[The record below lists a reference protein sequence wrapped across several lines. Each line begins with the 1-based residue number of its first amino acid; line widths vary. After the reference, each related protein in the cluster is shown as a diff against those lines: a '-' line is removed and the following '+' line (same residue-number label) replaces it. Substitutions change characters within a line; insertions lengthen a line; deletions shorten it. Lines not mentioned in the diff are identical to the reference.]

1 MTQTNKL
8 GGESSLSRFLSNN
21 QLLII
26 YTCTI
31 LTLCT
36 LYAVQPI
43 QPLFEKEFSLSR
55 FEAVIFTTVI
65 MLPLGFAPIFYGYIL
80 ETFSSK
86 LFLRNAVLILG
97 ILELCF
103 AWSDT
108 YPVLL
113 SIRALQGLLI
123 PAVLT
128 SLMSYISFITPK
140 DRVQQAIGYYIGATI
155 LGGFIGRLLSGMLSD
170 FFGWRLFFVL
180 LGIALIVM
188 FGALSF
194 LSEEVK
200 VDFVKPK
207 LSQVMDILKNK
218 TFFNIYV
225 MMFFIFFVFQA
236 LLNFIPF
243 QLKTFSST
251 MGYGKVG
258 MMYAGYIVGFI
269 ISIRILWMI
278 RLFGSESK
286 TIIVG
291 IMTYVV
297 GLQIF
302 HINNYM
308 VMFGGMFVFCAGFFI
323 IHSVASGL
331 ISKLAHEKRAISNG
345 LYLSFYYAGGTVG
358 TFAPGVFYHYLGWHI
373 FLGLLAFIVFATLYF
388 ALQLRNT
395 LRS

>member
-1 MTQTNKL
+1 L
-8 GGESSLSRFLSNN
+8 HGAIR
-21 QLLII
+21 
-26 YTCTI
+26 
-31 LTLCT
+31 
-36 LYAVQPI
+36 
-43 QPLFEKEFSLSR
+43 
-55 FEAVIFTTVI
+55 
-65 MLPLGFAPIFYGYIL
+65 
-80 ETFSSK
+80 
-86 LFLRNAVLILG
+86 
-97 ILELCF
+97 
-103 AWSDT
+103 
-108 YPVLL
+108 
-113 SIRALQGLLI
+113 IRALQGILI

-140 DRVQQAIGYYIGATI
+140 DKVQQAIGYYIGATI
-155 LGGFIGRLLSGMLSD
+155 LGGFIGRLFSGILSD

-207 LSQVMDILKNK
+207 LSQVLDVLKNK
-218 TFFNIYV
+218 TFFNIYA

-236 LLNFIPF
+236 LLNFLPF
-243 QLKTFSST
+243 QLKNLSSS

-258 MMYAGYIVGFI
+258 MMYAGYIIGFI

-278 RLFGSESK
+278 RLFGTETK
-286 TIIVG
+286 TIAFG
-291 IMTYVV
+291 ILIYFV

-302 HINNYM
+302 HINDYT

-345 LYLSFYYAGGTVG
+345 LYLSFYYAGGTIG
-358 TFAPGVFYHYLGWHI
+358 TFAPGVFYHYLGWHV
-373 FLGLLAFIVFATLYF
+373 FLGLLSFSVIATLFF
-388 ALQLRNT
+388 ALKLQQSLH
-395 LRS
+395 S

>member
-1 MTQTNKL
+1 LTNTNNTK
-8 GGESSLSRFLSNN
+8 GDASPFSFLKNY
-21 QLLII
+21 QLPII

-43 QPLFEKEFSLSR
+43 QPLFEQEFNLSR

-86 LFLRNAVLILG
+86 RFLQNAILLLG
-97 ILELCF
+97 FLELLF
-103 AWSDT
+103 AFTDT
-108 YPVLL
+108 YVFLL
-113 SIRALQGLLI
+113 TIRGLQGLII

-140 DRVQQAIGYYIGATI
+140 DKVQQAIGYYIGATI
-155 LGGFIGRLLSGMLSD
+155 FGGFIGRLLSGFLSD
-170 FFGWRLFFVL
+170 LFGWRLFFIL
-180 LGIALIVM
+180 LGIALVVM
-188 FGALSF
+188 YGCLHY

-207 LSQVMDILKNK
+207 FSQIMDILNNK
-218 TFFNIYV
+218 TFFNIYM

-236 LLNFIPF
+236 LLNFLPF

-251 MGYGKVG
+251 MGFGKVG
-258 MMYAGYIVGFI
+258 LMYAGYIIGFI
-269 ISIRILWMI
+269 ISIRILFLI
-278 RLFGSESK
+278 RFFGNETR

-291 IMTYVV
+291 IVTYAV

-302 HINNYM
+302 QISDYM

-323 IHSVASGL
+323 IHSVASGF

-345 LYLSFYYAGGTVG
+345 LYLSFYYAGGTFG
-358 TFAPGVFYHYLGWHI
+358 TFAPGVFFEYLGWNA
-373 FLGLLAFIVFATLYF
+373 FVLLLSFIVLCTLFF
-388 ALQLRNT
+388 ALKVAKILH
-395 LRS
+395 

>member
-1 MTQTNKL
+1 M
-8 GGESSLSRFLSNN
+8 FLTRY

-43 QPLFEKEFSLSR
+43 QPLFEKEFALSR

-65 MLPLGFAPIFYGYIL
+65 MLPLGFAPIVYGYVL
-80 ETFSSK
+80 ETLSSK

-97 ILELCF
+97 VLELLF
-103 AWSDT
+103 AYSDT
-108 YPVLL
+108 YSALL
-113 SIRALQGLLI
+113 GIRALQGVLI

-140 DRVQQAIGYYIGATI
+140 ERVQQAIGYYIAATI
-155 LGGFIGRLLSGMLSD
+155 LGGFIGRLLSGTLSD
-170 FFGWRLFFVL
+170 FFGWRLFFIL
-180 LGIALIVM
+180 LGIALIAMYGCLHYV
-188 FGALSF
+188 G
-194 LSEEVK
+194 EEVK

-207 LSQVMDILKNK
+207 LSQIVDVLKQK
-218 TFFNIYV
+218 SFLNIYM

-243 QLKTFSST
+243 QLKQLSST

-258 MMYAGYIVGFI
+258 MMYAGYIIGFI
-269 ISIRILWMI
+269 VSIRILWLI
-278 RLFGSESK
+278 KRLGGETK
-286 TIIVG
+286 TIMIGIV
-291 IMTYVV
+291 IFAI

-302 HINNYM
+302 HIGDYT
-308 VMFGGMFVFCAGFFI
+308 VMFAGMFVFCAGFFI

-345 LYLSFYYAGGTVG
+345 LYLSFYYAGGTIG
-358 TFAPGVFYHYLGWHI
+358 TFAPGVFYEYLGWHAFI
-373 FLGLLAFIVFATLYF
+373 GLLAFIVLATLWF
-388 ALQLRNT
+388 AYALKKGV
-395 LRS
+395 

>member
-1 MTQTNKL
+1 MTPTNKE
-8 GGESSLSRFLSNN
+8 GSFGFLSRFLSHN

-86 LFLRNAVLILG
+86 LFLRNAVLMLG

-108 YPVLL
+108 YSVLL
-113 SIRALQGLLI
+113 AIRALQGLLI

-155 LGGFIGRLLSGMLSD
+155 LGGFIGRLLSGVLSD
-170 FFGWRLFFVL
+170 LFGWRLFFVL
-180 LGIALIVM
+180 LGVALIGM
-188 FGALSF
+188 FWCLRF
-194 LSEEVK
+194 LGEEVK

-207 LSQVMDILKNK
+207 FSQVMDILKNK
-218 TFFNIYV
+218 TFFNIYA

-243 QLKTFSST
+243 QLKNISAT

-258 MMYAGYIVGFI
+258 MMYAGYIIGFI

-278 RLFGSESK
+278 RLFGNESK

-291 IMTYVV
+291 ILTYAV

-345 LYLSFYYAGGTVG
+345 LYLSFYYAGGTIG
-358 TFAPGVFYHYLGWHI
+358 TFAPGVFYQYLGWHV
-373 FLGLLAFIVFATLYF
+373 FLGLLALIVLATLYF
-388 ALQLRNT
+388 ALRLKSS
-395 LRS
+395 LHS

>member
-1 MTQTNKL
+1 LTNTNNTK
-8 GGESSLSRFLSNN
+8 GDASPFSFLKNY
-21 QLLII
+21 QLPII

-43 QPLFEKEFSLSR
+43 QPLFEQEFNLSR

-86 LFLRNAVLILG
+86 RFLQNAILLLG
-97 ILELCF
+97 FLELLF
-103 AWSDT
+103 AFTDT
-108 YPVLL
+108 YVFLL
-113 SIRALQGLLI
+113 TIRGLQGLII

-140 DRVQQAIGYYIGATI
+140 DKVQQAIGYYIGATI
-155 LGGFIGRLLSGMLSD
+155 FGGFIGRLLSGFLSD
-170 FFGWRLFFVL
+170 MFGWRLFFIL
-180 LGIALIVM
+180 LGIALVVM
-188 FGALSF
+188 YGCLHY

-207 LSQVMDILKNK
+207 FSQIMDILNNK
-218 TFFNIYV
+218 TFFNIYM

-236 LLNFIPF
+236 LLNFLPF

-251 MGYGKVG
+251 MGFGKVG
-258 MMYAGYIVGFI
+258 LMYAGYIIGFI
-269 ISIRILWMI
+269 ISIRILFLI
-278 RLFGSESK
+278 RFFGNETR

-291 IMTYVV
+291 IVTYAV

-302 HINNYM
+302 QISDYM

-323 IHSVASGL
+323 IHSVASGF

-345 LYLSFYYAGGTVG
+345 LYLSFYYAGGTFG
-358 TFAPGVFYHYLGWHI
+358 TFAPGVFFEYLGWNA
-373 FLGLLAFIVFATLYF
+373 FVLLLSFIVLCTLFF
-388 ALQLRNT
+388 ALKVAKT
-395 LRS
+395 LH